1 MTSLT
6 PQPSS
11 PAEWEEYAKTD
22 LITRIPLKQDQ
33 KTEGTTSILRDVFL
47 NDHTIT
53 DLPASSFYLY
63 CDILAF
69 TKSTVTI
76 TPDDF
81 GLVQIIARVLTA
93 DKPTNLN
100 FVAPVRGCQVYIYAS
115 ILDQPVTVS
124 VDNSSSISL
133 DLGAGS
139 QATGVLLRIQPG
151 RVLDPEYQT
160 TYVPVEDLD
169 LQESLET
176 QMRIALAFFWQNPSI
191 AISLC
196 AFVAAVTHS
205 PPLYPELNAQAA
217 ALGRQLSAHVMT
229 GPDTSY
235 APVLKMDS
243 YRPAVDDTL
252 AAVKGMEEQYEL
264 FLQEKDNVHQQI
276 DIWKA
281 MLQQAE
287 SQRAKLT
294 YLAAAAWDKYEGA
307 ASVVATCQN
316 QMVADNEAIEN
327 SKHNFLEGIEKWRDD
342 QKLKAVFLIC
352 EAIVGFGLGIGLLS
366 LGNPEWFGS
375 AVKSI
380 EGAIDK
386 ALEAEDPSLDHEN
399 VMISSRT
406 LEMLNGSMNA
416 LETVY
421 PTVDVQAQAVHKLS
435 EQSGVEIPTYP
446 TISGSSQGDAD
457 AHAIVALGAWD
468 AWRTETDAQ
477 LAFAVEENVDGAPKY
492 RLDLEK
498 HGINGKSLAQAEA
511 EAIKAGNEYVQA
523 QMDVIICD
531 KDIANLNQWL
541 QDYEGDKEIYE
552 QACAKFFDRCWALR
566 TSLVIAMRNI
576 VWAYKYW
583 ALSDSSVV
591 LDSQKAIEDFAV
603 DLATL
608 DNDIIS
614 ANESYTGN
622 ADFQPFNFTVYPDQL
637 PSDYSPVIVAG
648 LQSSTHTACFTLAPS
663 NDPTTSPNFSSV
675 FIDGGHFR
683 LNGLETFLV
692 GAAPRPEALQ
702 HGVVQVD
709 IQISTSGAY
718 ADVKEEIVD
727 GVQVARVFDFVSQPR
742 SVRFSY
748 DLREDGTDGKTRIH
762 AIFPTEYHAE
772 PTPFT
777 QWTIQLLHPERL
789 DLSGLTGVQLEWDGK
804 AHFPPPL
811 SAPAGLRR
819 R

>member
-11 PAEWEEYAKTD
+11 PAEWEKYAKSD

-33 KTEGTTSILRDVFL
+33 KTEGAKTSILRDVFV
-47 NDHTIT
+47 NDHIIT
-53 DLPASSFYLY
+53 DLPASAFYLY
-63 CDILAF
+63 CDILAL

-76 TPDDF
+76 APNDF

-93 DKPTNLN
+93 DEPTNLN
-100 FVAPVRGCQVYIYAS
+100 FVAPAGGCQVYIYAS

-124 VDNSSSISL
+124 VNNSSPISL

-151 RVLDPEYQT
+151 HALNPEYQA

-169 LQESLET
+169 LQECLET
-176 QMRIALAFFWQNPSI
+176 PMRIALAFFWQNRSI

-217 ALGRQLSAHVMT
+217 ALGLQLSAHVMT

-252 AAVKGMEEQYEL
+252 AAVKGREEQYEL
-264 FLQEKDNVHQQI
+264 FLHEKDKVNQQI
-276 DIWKA
+276 DIWKVI
-281 MLQQAE
+281 LQPAE

-294 YLAAAAWDKYEGA
+294 KLAAATWDKYEGA
-307 ASVVATCQN
+307 ASVVATCQKN

-327 SKHNFLEGIEKWRDD
+327 SKVAFLEGIEKWRED
-342 QKLKAVFLIC
+342 QKLKAAFLIC
-352 EAIVGFGLGIGLLS
+352 EAIVGFGLWIGLLS
-366 LGNPEWFGS
+366 LGNPDLFGS
-375 AVKSI
+375 AAESI
-380 EGAIDK
+380 AGAVDK

-406 LEMLNGSMNA
+406 LELLNGSMNA
-416 LETVY
+416 VEIVY
-421 PTVDVQAQAVHKLS
+421 PTVDVQVQAVHRLS
-435 EQSGVEIPTYP
+435 KQPGVEIPTDP
-446 TISGSSQGDAD
+446 NISGSSQGDAD
-457 AHAIVALGAWD
+457 ANAIVALGAWD
-468 AWRTETDAQ
+468 AWKTETDMQ
-477 LAFAVEENVDGAPKY
+477 LAFAVEENIDGALKY

-498 HGINGKSLAQAEA
+498 HSINGKTLAQAEA
-511 EAIKAGNEYVQA
+511 EALKAGNEYVQA
-523 QMDVIICD
+523 QMD
-531 KDIANLNQWL
+531 
-541 QDYEGDKEIYE
+541 
-552 QACAKFFDRCWALR
+552 
-566 TSLVIAMRNI
+566 
-576 VWAYKYW
+576 AYRYW
-583 ALSDSSVV
+583 AMSDSSVV
-591 LDSQKAIEDFAV
+591 LDSQKAIKEFAV

-622 ADFQPFNFTVYPDQL
+622 ADFQRNGWFADTVQL
-637 PSDYSPVIVAG
+637 LSDYSLVIVAR
-648 LQSSTHTACFTLAPS
+648 LQSSTHTTSFTLAPS
-663 NDPTTSPNFSSV
+663 SDPTTTPNFSSV
-675 FIDGGHFR
+675 FIGGGHFR

-692 GAAPRPEALQ
+692 GAAPQPEALQ
-702 HGVVQVD
+702 HGVVQVN
-709 IQISTSGAY
+709 IQISTYGTY
-718 ADVKEEIVD
+718 ADIKEEIVN

-748 DLREDGTDGKTRIH
+748 DLREDGMEGKTRIH

-789 DLSGLTGVQLEWDGK
+789 DLSGLVGIRLEWDGR

-811 SAPAGLRR
+811 SAPAGTRR

>member
-1 MTSLT
+1 MTSLA

-11 PAEWEEYAKTD
+11 PAEWEEYAKSD

-33 KTEGTTSILRDVFL
+33 KTEGTKTSILRDVFL

-76 TPDDF
+76 APDDF

-100 FVAPVRGCQVYIYAS
+100 FVAPAGGCQVYIYAS

-124 VDNSSSISL
+124 VDNSSPVSL

-151 RVLDPEYQT
+151 RVIDPEYQT

-169 LQESLET
+169 LRESLET

-191 AISLC
+191 AISLSGTP
-196 AFVAAVTHS
+196 AI
-205 PPLYPELNAQAA
+205 
-217 ALGRQLSAHVMT
+217 SARHDGT
-229 GPDTSY
+229 DTSY

-252 AAVKGMEEQYEL
+252 AAVKGMEEQYQL
-264 FLQEKDNVHQQI
+264 FLQEKDNVDQQI

-287 SQRAKLT
+287 SQRAKLA

-327 SKHNFLEGIEKWRDD
+327 SKHDFLVGIEKWRNDE
-342 QKLKAVFLIC
+342 KLKAVFLIC

-366 LGNPEWFGS
+366 LGNPELFES
-375 AVKSI
+375 AARSI

-406 LEMLNGSMNA
+406 LEMLNGSMDA

-421 PTVDVQAQAVHKLS
+421 PAVDVQAQAVHKLS
-435 EQSGVEIPTYP
+435 EQPGVEIPTDP
-446 TISGSSQGDAD
+446 NISGSSQGDAD
-457 AHAIVALGAWD
+457 ANAIVALGAWD

-477 LAFAVEENVDGAPKY
+477 LAFAVEENIDGALKY

-541 QDYEGDKEIYE
+541 QDYEGDKRIYE

-591 LDSQKAIEDFAV
+591 LDSQKAIEEFAV

-608 DNDIIS
+608 DNDIVS

-663 NDPTTSPNFSSV
+663 NDPTTPDFSSV

-683 LNGLETFLV
+683 LNGLEAFLV

-718 ADVKEEIVD
+718 ADIKEEIVD

-742 SVRFSY
+742 SVRFTY

-789 DLSGLTGVQLEWDGK
+789 DLSGLTGVRLEWDGK
-804 AHFPPPL
+804 AHFPAPL